1 MGVSKKMFGPEDEER
16 EFGWTN
22 VGCRHDDTYVTS
34 DSCRATRYQ
43 DALERR
49 GLEAT
54 CFNFDILA
62 VKCFES
68 KFELDVRMKVSRKKM
83 TCNPMLFKEDMRV
96 NLGDMEGLQAKFL
109 LDGDELD
116 IENVFFH
123 KKKGFTAKVDLRGRE
138 FECASCEVYAA
149 DGDVL
154 VAEGE
159 WCKEDKEDKEGDGE
173 GKEDEEGGK

>member
-1 MGVSKKMFGPEDEER
+1 MGKKLASGERVFGGVVLARAVTDNEDRIPQSDWEYGCNDGFNNNAAGAICRSLGFGHGTEIPVSKKMFGPEDEER

-62 VKCFES
+62 
-68 KFELDVRMKVSRKKM
+68 
-83 TCNPMLFKEDMRV
+83 
-96 NLGDMEGLQAKFL
+96 
-109 LDGDELD
+109 
-116 IENVFFH
+116 
-123 KKKGFTAKVDLRGRE
+123 
-138 FECASCEVYAA
+138 
-149 DGDVL
+149 
-154 VAEGE
+154 
-159 WCKEDKEDKEGDGE
+159 
-173 GKEDEEGGK
+173 